1 MPLLLLLLAATA
13 WAQSETCARC
23 HPAVVKQYQSTGM
36 ARSSGKI
43 SSPALP
49 ATVAD
54 PSSGAVYR
62 IGKDHRM
69 EFERGPVKGSRLLEW
84 FIGSGNVGRSYL
96 FGVDGF
102 LFQAPVSYYSAAE
115 KWDVSPGF
123 EGKRTIQ
130 LTRAVEPAC
139 LQCHAS
145 QVQPEGGVS
154 CERCHGPG
162 QKHAASG
169 KASDIVQ
176 PAKLPAAHRD
186 GVCAQCHLTGVARVA
201 TANRKAGTFRAGDLL
216 SDHLAVF
223 VWDTAEAGELSA
235 TSHYER
241 LAASQCKQAS
251 GDKLWCGSCHDS
263 HREPAAAERAGFY
276 RERCQS
282 CHAQKPC
289 TKAAATSDCAS
300 CHMPKGATRSV
311 DHVAFTDHSIP
322 RKPQPAPAPAVK
334 RALRPFLPAPA
345 GERETALGY
354 AVAAMTEPAVRRQA
368 YELLLKAP
376 RDVAVM
382 AQLAQFHDRMG
393 QEEQA
398 MALCEQIVAIDPG
411 HPAAAVNL
419 GIYRIKRGQAAEA
432 ISLWES
438 ALKRNPSLTG
448 ARMNLAVALSRSGER
463 DRAIAALRQ
472 ALRFEPDF
480 EPALRLLRELGA
492 TP

>member
-1 MPLLLLLLAATA
+1 VTLLFLLIANV
-13 WAQSETCARC
+13 CAPC
-23 HPAVVKQYQSTGM
+23 HPAIVKQYESTGM
-36 ARSSGKI
+36 ARSSGKLTG
-43 SSPALP
+43 AAMA
-49 ATVAD
+49 ATVQD
-54 PSSGAVYR
+54 PSSGATYR
-62 IGKDHRM
+62 INHDHRM

-84 FIGSGNVGRSYL
+84 FIGSGNVGKSFL
-96 FGVDGF
+96 FGMDGH
-102 LFQAPVSYYSAAE
+102 LFQAPVSYYSAAA

-130 LTRAVEPAC
+130 LTRAVEPGC

-145 QVQPEGGVS
+145 AAQPEGGVS

-162 QKHAASG
+162 QKHVVSG
-169 KASDIVQ
+169 KAADIVQ
-176 PAKLPAAHRD
+176 PAKLSAERRD

-223 VWDTAEAGELSA
+223 VWDAAEAGELSA

-241 LAASQCKQAS
+241 LAASKCKQAS

-263 HREPAAAERAGFY
+263 HREPAAAEKAGFY
-276 RERCQS
+276 RQRCQS

-322 RKPQPAPAPAVK
+322 RKPRTASAAETR
-334 RALRPFLPAPA
+334 RALRSFLPAPA

-376 RDVAVM
+376 RDVAIM

-398 MALCEQIVAIDPG
+398 MALCEQIVAIEPD

-419 GIYRIKRGQAAEA
+419 AIYRIKRGRTAEA
-432 ISLWES
+432 IALWEA
-438 ALKRNPSLTG
+438 ALKRSPAMTG

-463 DRAIAALRQ
+463 EKAIAALRQ

-480 EPALRLLRELGA
+480 EPAIRLLRELGA

>member
-1 MPLLLLLLAATA
+1 MTLLLLLIANV
-13 WAQSETCARC
+13 CAPC
-23 HPAVVKQYQSTGM
+23 HPAIVKQYESTGM
-36 ARSSGKI
+36 ARSSGKL
-43 SSPALP
+43 SGATAV
-49 ATVAD
+49 ATVHD
-54 PSSGAVYR
+54 PSSGATYR
-62 IGKDHRM
+62 INHDHRM
-69 EFERGPVKGSRLLEW
+69 EFERGPVQGSRMLEW
-84 FIGSGNVGRSYL
+84 FIGSGNVGRSFL
-96 FGVDGF
+96 FALDGI
-102 LFQAPVSYYSAAE
+102 LFQAPVSYYSAAG
-115 KWDVSPGF
+115 KWDISPGY

-130 LTRAVEPAC
+130 MGRAVEPAC

-145 QVQPEGGVS
+145 GAQPEGGVS

-162 QKHAASG
+162 QKHVATG
-169 KASDIVQ
+169 KAADIIH
-176 PAKLPAAHRD
+176 PAKLPAARRD

-201 TANRKAGTFRAGDLL
+201 TATRKAGTFRAGDLL

-223 VWDTAEAGELSA
+223 VWDAAEAGELSA

-241 LAASQCKQAS
+241 LAASKCKQAS

-263 HREPAAAERAGFY
+263 HREPAAAEKAGFY
-276 RERCQS
+276 RQRCQS

-322 RKPQPAPAPAVK
+322 REKRPPAAPVAK

-345 GERETALGY
+345 QERETALGY
-354 AVAAMTEPAVRRQA
+354 AIAAMTEPAVRREAFERLQ
-368 YELLLKAP
+368 KAP

-398 MALCEQIVAIDPG
+398 MALCEQIVAIEPD

-419 GIYRIKRGQAAEA
+419 AIYRIKRGRTAEA
-432 ISLWES
+432 IALWEA
-438 ALKRNPSLTG
+438 ALKRSPAMTG

-463 DRAIAALRQ
+463 EKAIAALRQ
-472 ALRFEPDF
+472 ALRYEPDL